1 MISCAWHH
9 ERRSARYAG
18 LAQAVLP
25 GSLKVRQRQARAPG
39 THSDCMD
46 VMHRHTVA
54 GRLLLVSLAV
64 GVTGCATPVAR
75 SSSIATPPSESAV
88 AIHCTR
94 PAAAQLRT
102 ILYFGL
108 ARPAGTVTEAEWQA
122 FVGDEVTPRFPDGL
136 TMWEVDGQWRR
147 GDGQIIRERSK
158 VLLLVHGDT
167 PAARAAIQDLI
178 AGYERAFEQES
189 VLWETTPV
197 CAVF

>member
-1 MISCAWHH
+1 
-9 ERRSARYAG
+9 
-18 LAQAVLP
+18 
-25 GSLKVRQRQARAPG
+25 
-39 THSDCMD
+39 
-46 VMHRHTVA
+46 MHRHTLA

-64 GVTGCATPVAR
+64 GGTGCARPQVQ
-75 SSSIATPPSESAV
+75 SSPIPTAASKSAG
-88 AIHCTR
+88 AIRCAP

-122 FVGDEVTPRFPDGL
+122 FEGDEVTPRFPDGL

-167 PAARAAIQDLI
+167 PAARAAIQDVI
-178 AGYERAFEQES
+178 AGYKRAFEQES